1 MIKLVLMSSGTGSE
15 SLRGSSRTSQLSWAP
30 CSAKTPQGSP
40 KNSLFIKSWAW
51 VTFLYHQ
58 AGNTWKNQSVTH
70 RTPEKSLELFFFPG
84 FVVWFWENKGARH
97 HLCSHNI
104 FLGGKKASWC
114 VYKSTFLLQTQIL
127 QGREW
132 PWSARAEH
140 SSEKPGKIWKSHQKF
155 SFLSM
160 EG

>member
-15 SLRGSSRTSQLSWAP
+15 SLRGSSRTSQLSGAP

-40 KNSLFIKSWAW
+40 KNFLFIKSWAW

-97 HLCSHNI
+97 HLCSHI
-104 FLGGKKASWC
+104 FWGEKKLLGVCTNQLFFFKHRSSRAGNGLGVLELSTALRNLGKSGK
-114 VYKSTFLLQTQIL
+114 VTKKS
-127 QGREW
+127 
-132 PWSARAEH
+132 
-140 SSEKPGKIWKSHQKF
+140 